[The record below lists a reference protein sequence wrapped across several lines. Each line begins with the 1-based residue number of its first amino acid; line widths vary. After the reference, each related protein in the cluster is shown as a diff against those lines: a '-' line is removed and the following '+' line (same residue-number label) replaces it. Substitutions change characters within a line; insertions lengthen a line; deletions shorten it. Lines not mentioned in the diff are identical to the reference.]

1 MVVYRTPD
9 ELEDRARQC
18 ETEAA
23 GLPPGPALLSIL
35 KEARQLRTYADMK
48 RLLDIPKPMA
58 K

>member
-1 MVVYRTPD
+1 MAIYRSPD

-35 KEARQLRTYADMK
+35 KEARQLRVYAHMK
-48 RLLDIPKPMA
+48 RLLDIPKATA